1 MTKIPKKTNQTPNN
15 KTFPSTLKLKLDER
29 LADGSFRQLKIS
41 NPDLIDFSSND
52 YLGFATNN
60 EIENIANSKLK
71 SYENLK
77 FGATGSRLLSGNYSL
92 IEDFETY
99 LSDYYQVEAA
109 LVFNSGY
116 DANLGLISAIG
127 QRQDLI
133 LYDALCHASIRDGIA
148 LSKAK
153 SFKFSHND
161 FENLKLKLEKF
172 QSEFD
177 NIYVITEQVFS
188 MDGDQT
194 DLKKITK
201 ICNDFGAY
209 LILDEAHA
217 VGTISQT
224 NIENLNYN
232 IFARVLTFGK
242 SFGSHGAVVLGN
254 LELKDYL
261 VNFAKSFIYTT
272 APSSRN
278 IAHNWA
284 AHLFLKDK
292 SDDFEQ
298 LQLNI
303 AYFKEIS
310 SKFNLENCF
319 IESHSAIQSCVIGG
333 NKQVKNISKQLEI
346 KGFDV
351 RPILSPTVPKG
362 EERLRFCIH
371 SFNTKNEIYSVLNIL
386 SKLLSEPQ

>member
-1 MTKIPKKTNQTPNN
+1 MTKIPKKTNQILKN
-15 KTFPSTLKLKLDER
+15 KIFPSTLKLKLDER
-29 LADGSFRQLKIS
+29 LSNGSFRELTIK
-41 NPDLIDFSSND
+41 NADLVDFSSND
-52 YLGFATNN
+52 YLGFASN
-60 EIENIANSKLK
+60 ENIEKLATSKINDYK
-71 SYENLK
+71 DLK
-77 FGATGSRLLSGNYSL
+77 FGATGSRLLSGNFPL
-92 IEDFETY
+92 IEDFENY
-99 LSDYYQVEAA
+99 LADFYQVESATT
-109 LVFNSGY
+109 LNSGY

-133 LYDALCHASIRDGIA
+133 LYDALCHASIRDGIG

-153 SFKFSHND
+153 SFKFPHKD
-161 FENLKLKLEKF
+161 FENLKAKLAKF
-172 QSEFD
+172 QSEFKT
-177 NIYVITEQVFS
+177 IYVITEQVFS

-194 DLKKITK
+194 DVKEITE

-224 NIENLNYN
+224 NVENSNYN

-242 SFGSHGAVVLGN
+242 SFGAHGAVIFGSS
-254 LELKDYL
+254 ELKDYL
-261 VNFAKSFIYTT
+261 INFAKSFIYTT

-284 AHLFLKDK
+284 AHLLLKD
-292 SDDFEQ
+292 SIDEFEQ
-298 LQLNI
+298 LQFNI

-319 IESHSAIQSCVIGG
+319 IESYSAIQSCVIGG
-333 NKQVKNISKQLEI
+333 NNQVKNISKQLEM

-351 RPILSPTVPKG
+351 RPILSPTVPNG
-362 EERLRFCIH
+362 EERLRFCLH
-371 SFNTKNEIYSVLNIL
+371 SFNTKNEIYSVLENL
-386 SKLLSEPQ
+386 SKLLL